1 MKRLK
6 YHLKNLFSIIYLLF
20 IFLTAVIAMIVGGT
34 IIIANLLHIATWI
47 AAVLYIILLLT
58 TIPVFIWVNNI

>member
-1 MKRLK
+1 MKKLK

-47 AAVLYIILLLT
+47 ATVLYIILLLT